1 MSVTNLALLGAAHI
15 HTPGFLKTIQNRP
28 AEVMLKTVWDH
39 DVDRGQQ
46 RADEIGARFIG
57 DVKTILHDPEIKAV
71 IVCSETNRH
80 EELVLPAAEAKKDM
94 FVEKPLGMG
103 SRDAYAMSDAIDKA
117 GVKFQTGYFQR
128 GVPANLFIKDQ
139 IARGTLGRVT
149 RIRGSNCH
157 GGSINGWFDTEWR
170 WMAD

>member
-15 HTPGFLKTIQNRP
+15 HTPGFLKTIQNRS

-57 DVKTILHDPEIKAV
+57 DLKAILHDPEIKAV

-80 EELVLPAAEAKKDM
+80 EELVLPAAEAKKHL
-94 FVEKPLGMG
+94 FVEKPLGMAA
-103 SRDAYAMSDAIDKA
+103 RDAYAMADAIERA
-117 GVKFQTGYFQR
+117 GVMFQTGYFQR
-128 GVPANLFIKDQ
+128 GSPANLFVREQ
-139 IARGTLGRVT
+139 LSRCTLGRVT
-149 RIRGSNCH
+149 RIRG
-157 GGSINGWFDTEWR
+157 
-170 WMAD
+170 